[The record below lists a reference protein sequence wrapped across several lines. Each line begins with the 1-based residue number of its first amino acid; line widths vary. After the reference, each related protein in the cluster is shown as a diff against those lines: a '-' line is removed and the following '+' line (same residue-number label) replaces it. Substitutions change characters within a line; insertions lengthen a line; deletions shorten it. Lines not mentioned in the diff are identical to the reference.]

1 MLRLPPP
8 GACPMSTRLSGPS
21 RPSADHRP
29 PAALEDCGRGLM
41 LMLCAYICGVGA
53 TIAGVLL

>member
-1 MLRLPPP
+1 
-8 GACPMSTRLSGPS
+8 MSTRLSGPS